1 MRRVERIVCQF
12 MGRLYAPIFYLIGAK
27 CLTAL
32 LIAIVKRRD
41 FLIYPDMQEFERL
54 AQEANV
60 VPVTQEIYSDTKTPI
75 GVFMRFADEENSF
88 LLESVEGGEKWA
100 RYSFIGRN
108 PYMTFA
114 SEGENITIQKGG
126 KTRTYTGNPFDELKQ
141 IFAGFKYAHTEGL
154 PRLSGGA
161 VGYFGYDTVRHIEK
175 LPDAPPDD
183 MQVPDCY
190 LMFCD
195 EIIAYDHL
203 KQKVI
208 VIVNAHI
215 GKYAKG
221 VYEQV
226 LQRLERI
233 CDEIEAPTRS
243 ADAATTQ
250 GKAGGQFVSNFTKDE
265 FCAAVDKAKQ
275 YIVDGDIFQVVLS
288 QRLSME
294 TDVHPFDVYRVL
306 RTLNPSPYLYYLR
319 LPDCVIVGS
328 SPELLVRVEDDV
340 VETCPIAGTRPRGK
354 TPQEDEQLADDL
366 LSDEK
371 ELAEHTMLVDLS
383 RNDIGKVSKFGSVV
397 VQNPMHIEK
406 YSHVM
411 HIVSNVK
418 GIKRDALDAF
428 DVLKSALPAGT
439 LSGAPKVRAMEIIN
453 ELEKSKRGIYGG
465 CIAYIGFDGN
475 IDTCITIRTMVFHD
489 GKAYLQAGAGIV
501 ADSVPETEFE
511 ETLSKAKALIKAL
524 SKAGEMR

>member
-1 MRRVERIVCQF
+1 
-12 MGRLYAPIFYLIGAK
+12 
-27 CLTAL
+27 
-32 LIAIVKRRD
+32 
-41 FLIYPDMQEFERL
+41 LIYPDKQEFERL
-54 AQEANV
+54 AQQANV
-60 VPVTQEIYSDTKTPI
+60 VPVTKQIYSDTKTPI
-75 GVFMRFADEENSF
+75 GIFMRFANEEHSF

-108 PYMTFA
+108 PYMTFS
-114 SEGENITIQKGG
+114 SEGNEITIIKGG
-126 KTRTYTGNPFDELKQ
+126 KTRKKKGNPFDELKE
-141 IFAGFKYAHTEGL
+141 IFAGFRYAHTKGL

-175 LPDAPPDD
+175 LPDELPDD
-183 MQVPDCY
+183 LQVPDCY

-203 KQKVI
+203 KQEVI

-215 GKYAKG
+215 GRNAKG
-221 VYEQV
+221 VYDTV
-226 LQRLERI
+226 VQRLEKI
-233 CDEIEAPTRS
+233 CTEIEAEPV
-243 ADAATTQ
+243 AAARNETVVSD
-250 GKAGGQFVSNFTKDE
+250 GQFESNFTKE
-265 FCAAVDKAKQ
+265 EYCAAVQKAKQ
-275 YIVDGDIFQVVLS
+275 YILDGDIFQVVLS
-288 QRLSME
+288 QRLCMN
-294 TDVHPFDVYRVL
+294 TNVHPFDVYRVL

-354 TPQEDEQLADDL
+354 TPAEDEQLANDL

-397 VQNPMHIEK
+397 VENPMHIEK

-418 GIKRDALDAF
+418 GEKRDELDAF
-428 DVLKSALPAGT
+428 DVLTSALPAGT
-439 LSGAPKVRAMEIIN
+439 LSGAPKVRAMEIID

-465 CIAYIGFDGN
+465 SIGYIGFDGN

-501 ADSVPETEFE
+501 ADSVPETEYE

-524 SKAGEMR
+524 EKAGEMR